1 MRSQGALEVLFGADG
16 VPFWVL
22 QLEGEVSDDPVEG
35 GEVGSDLIGIFPFL
49 VGRGGLQLDVL
60 GQVDDQAEVLNGGL
74 IDRSNRVVDEA
85 A

>member
-1 MRSQGALEVLFGADG
+1 M
-16 VPFWVL
+16 

-35 GEVGSDLIGIFPFL
+35 GEVGSDLIGIFSFL
-49 VGRGGLQLDVL
+49 IGRGGLQLDVL
-60 GQVDDQAEVLNGGL
+60 GQVDDQAQVLNGGL